1 MQQVVHIKQTEQHTA
16 MGEPLTTPDSQSDM
30 QEAIQSEQAKGTLLI
45 QNPVNWSILE
55 THWESVDKRIPTQL
69 RIPVLVWTRST

>member
-45 QNPVNWSILE
+45 QNPVN
-55 THWESVDKRIPTQL
+55 
-69 RIPVLVWTRST
+69 